1 MSEFPGPECILSRWD
16 EKNYVVLCD
25 SAIHGTFCT
34 WTSSDMPVFDFD
46 HYSNFTKQDILN
58 DIIRA
63 CKEHE
68 IKHIVRLYETC
79 KGIRMILPYT
89 KFKTNNERDE
99 FIDKIPHHDAV
110 YLKYLKQSGLYR
122 ARLSPKVKRVP
133 HSFQHI

>member
-16 EKNYVVLCD
+16 ETNYVVLCD

-46 HYSNFTKQDILN
+46 RYSNFTKQDILS

-63 CKEHE
+63 CKEHG

-89 KFKTNNERDE
+89 KFKTKNE
-99 FIDKIPHHDAV
+99 HNYV
-110 YLKYLKQSGLYR
+110 
-122 ARLSPKVKRVP
+122 
-133 HSFQHI
+133 HILTL